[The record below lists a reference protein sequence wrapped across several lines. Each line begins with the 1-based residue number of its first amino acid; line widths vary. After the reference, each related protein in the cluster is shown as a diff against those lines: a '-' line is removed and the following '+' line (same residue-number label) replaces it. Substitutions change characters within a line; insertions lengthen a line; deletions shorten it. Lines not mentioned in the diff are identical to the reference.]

1 MDNITNIQKLYEFLS
16 PALNV
21 KLRLLRNRNYF
32 YIKKEDIWLYLK
44 ETKWPYSKGL
54 TIADMVNDIIHCDN
68 QEIDLYLKEKIS
80 KLDRSILK
88 EMNVWKKI
96 I

>member
-32 YIKKEDIWLYLK
+32 YIKKEDIWSYLK

>member
-88 EMNVWKKI
+88 DINV
-96 I
+96 

>member
-44 ETKWPYSKGL
+44 ETKWSYSKGL

-88 EMNVWKKI
+88 EINV
-96 I
+96 

>member
-68 QEIDLYLKEKIS
+68 QEMDLYLKEKIS

-88 EMNVWKKI
+88 EINV
-96 I
+96 

>member
-88 EMNVWKKI
+88 EINV
-96 I
+96 

>member
-1 MDNITNIQKLYEFLS
+1 MAGNLLS

-32 YIKKEDIWLYLK
+32 YIKKEDIWSYLK
-44 ETKWPYSKGL
+44 ETKWPYSRGL

-88 EMNVWKKI
+88 EINIWKKI
-96 I
+96 IQN

>member
-44 ETKWPYSKGL
+44 ESKWPYSKGL

-88 EMNVWKKI
+88 EINV
-96 I
+96 

>member
-1 MDNITNIQKLYEFLS
+1 MNNITNIQKLYEFLS

-32 YIKKEDIWLYLK
+32 YIKKEDIWSYLK
-44 ETKWPYSKGL
+44 ETKWPYLRGL

-88 EMNVWKKI
+88 EINI
-96 I
+96 

>member
-44 ETKWPYSKGL
+44 ETKWTYSKGL

-88 EMNVWKKI
+88 EINV
-96 I
+96 

>member
-32 YIKKEDIWLYLK
+32 YIKKRRY
-44 ETKWPYSKGL
+44 
-54 TIADMVNDIIHCDN
+54 MVIFKRNKMALFKRFN
-68 QEIDLYLKEKIS
+68 NRRYG
-80 KLDRSILK
+80 
-88 EMNVWKKI
+88 
-96 I
+96 

>member
-44 ETKWPYSKGL
+44 ESKWPYSKGL

-88 EMNVWKKI
+88 EINVWKKI

>member
-16 PALNV
+16 PALNA

-68 QEIDLYLKEKIS
+68 QEIDLYLKGKIS

-88 EMNVWKKI
+88 EINV
-96 I
+96 

>member
-1 MDNITNIQKLYEFLS
+1 MNNITNIQKLYEFLS

-32 YIKKEDIWLYLK
+32 YIKKEDICSYLK
-44 ETKWPYSKGL
+44 ETKWPYSRGL

-88 EMNVWKKI
+88 EINI
-96 I
+96 

>member
-21 KLRLLRNRNYF
+21 KLRLLRNRNCF

-88 EMNVWKKI
+88 EINV
-96 I
+96 

>member
-1 MDNITNIQKLYEFLS
+1 MNNITNIQKLYEFLS

-44 ETKWPYSKGL
+44 ETKWTYSKGL

-88 EMNVWKKI
+88 EINV
-96 I
+96 

>member
-54 TIADMVNDIIHCDN
+54 TIADMLNDIIHCDN

-88 EMNVWKKI
+88 EINV
-96 I
+96 

>member
-32 YIKKEDIWLYLK
+32 YIKNIMAVLNNMK
-44 ETKWPYSKGL
+44 
-54 TIADMVNDIIHCDN
+54 NN
-68 QEIDLYLKEKIS
+68 
-80 KLDRSILK
+80 
-88 EMNVWKKI
+88 
-96 I
+96 

>member
-88 EMNVWKKI
+88 EMNV
-96 I
+96 

>member
-80 KLDRSILK
+80 KLDRSVLK
-88 EMNVWKKI
+88 EINV
-96 I
+96 

>member
-88 EMNVWKKI
+88 EINVWKKI

>member
-44 ETKWPYSKGL
+44 ETKWPYSKDL

-88 EMNVWKKI
+88 EINV
-96 I
+96 